1 MKLSDETYD
10 VIEENYGLD
19 VASYARSM
27 VEGDPTDFHGME
39 STYDAGLEVA
49 MDQYLDT
56 LGEEGLDTALEE
68 FAQDLQMTE
77 KLGVLRLLQA
87 ESNNQTL

>member
-10 VIEENYGLD
+10 VIEENYGSD

>member
-1 MKLSDETYD
+1 MELSDETYE

-19 VASYARSM
+19 VANYARSM

-39 STYDAGLEVA
+39 RTYEAGLEVG
-49 MDQYLDT
+49 MEQYLDT
-56 LGEEGLDTALEE
+56 LGEEGLDVALEE

-87 ESNNQTL
+87 KSNTQTL

>member
-10 VIEENYGLD
+10 LIEESYGSD

-27 VEGDPTDFHGME
+27 VEGDPTDFHGMAGTDE
-39 STYDAGLEVA
+39 AGLEVG
-49 MDQYLDT
+49 MEQYLDT